1 MTMVAVLVVVMSS
14 CFRCVG
20 SHSFCVVAITPYC
33 ENERPDKEKASA
45 PENGHCGLI
54 KGWCAAWHDV
64 VSPGVVRGGKW
75 Y

>member
-1 MTMVAVLVVVMSS
+1 MVAVLVVVVMSS
-14 CFRCVG
+14 CF
-20 SHSFCVVAITPYC
+20 VVAITPYC